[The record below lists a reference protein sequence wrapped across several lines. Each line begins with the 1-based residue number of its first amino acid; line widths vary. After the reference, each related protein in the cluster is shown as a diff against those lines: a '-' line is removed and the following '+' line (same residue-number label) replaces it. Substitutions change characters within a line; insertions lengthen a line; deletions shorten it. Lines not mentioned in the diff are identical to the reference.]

1 MKPRRTPSSNR
12 VYSLAGGNE
21 DNDLWVCET
30 FDSEQPEATVVC
42 SVWELTPNER
52 ERIAAGENIEL
63 AVWGGQPP
71 VALQVTAE
79 PLGRDV
85 D

>member
-12 VYSLAGGNE
+12 VYRLAGGTE

-30 FDSEQPEATVVC
+30 FDSLQPAQTVVC
-42 SVWELTPNER
+42 SVWELTDDER
-52 ERIAAGENIEL
+52 QRVADGENIEL

-79 PLGRDV
+79 PLGRNG
-85 D
+85 